1 VTALVVDNV
10 RGGYVRGVDA
20 IRGVSLEVASGA
32 VVSLLGVNGAGKS
45 TLLRLIAGT
54 MKLTAGGI
62 TFGGEAVGKLSAPAR
77 VARGITLVPQG
88 QQLFPGMTVHENL
101 QLGAYGRHRQA
112 DRMKATMDIVT
123 SLFPVLS
130 ERMSQRCS
138 SLSGGER
145 AMVAV
150 GRGLMSDPTLLLLDE
165 PSAGLAPFAR
175 ARLFGSIKE
184 LASTK
189 GMTVLV
195 AEQDVDNALAA
206 SSGVYVLQ
214 TGEVAAKGDPTAI
227 GGDIFGA
234 LTGVYSEPTS
244 AAPPS

>member
-1 VTALVVDNV
+1 MTALLVENV

-20 IRGVSLEVASGA
+20 IRGVTLEVPSGA

-54 MKLTAGGI
+54 MKLTAGAI

-101 QLGAYGRHRQA
+101 QLGAYGRHRKA
-112 DRMKATMDIVT
+112 DRMKATMEMVT
-123 SLFPVLS
+123 ALFPVLS
-130 ERMSQRCS
+130 ERMGQRCS

-150 GRGLMSDPTLLLLDE
+150 GRGLMSDPALLLLDE
-165 PSAGLAPFAR
+165 PSAGLAPSAR
-175 ARLFGSIKE
+175 ARLFDSIKQ
-184 LASTK
+184 LASSQ
-189 GMTVLV
+189 GLTVLV

-214 TGEVAAKGDPTAI
+214 TGEVAAKGDPATI

-234 LTGVYSEPTS
+234 LTGVYNEPA

>member
-1 VTALVVDNV
+1 MTALVVDSV

-20 IRGVSLEVASGA
+20 IHGVSLEVPSGA

-54 MKLTAGGI
+54 MKLTAGTI
-62 TFGGEAVGKLSAPAR
+62 SFGGEAVGKLSAPAR

-101 QLGAYGRHRQA
+101 QLGAYGRHRKA
-112 DRMKATMDIVT
+112 DRMRATMELVT
-123 SLFPVLS
+123 TLFPALAP
-130 ERMSQRCS
+130 RMSQRCS

-150 GRGLMSDPTLLLLDE
+150 GRGLMSDPSLLLLDE
-165 PSAGLAPFAR
+165 PSAGLAPSAR
-175 ARLFGSIKE
+175 ARLFTSIKH
-184 LASTK
+184 LAQNQ
-189 GMTVLV
+189 GLTVLI

-214 TGEVAAKGDPTAI
+214 TGEVAAKGDPATIA
-227 GGDIFGA
+227 GDIFGA
-234 LTGVYSEPTS
+234 LTGMSSETTPATQ
-244 AAPPS
+244 PS